1 MGKKRGG
8 WRKFFCC
15 TGPPET
21 QSSTCLNIASS
32 EQFKPPSEL
41 DPSEPDP
48 SEVEPDQDPEDGLY
62 VENEI
67 QTSKMDIPEGN
78 RWRWSRLH
86 KEVEQQTS
94 RTAVLIPEI
103 ETSSEADVQV
113 QTSFSSLPRGREA
126 QAQTSFLSLRSPTP
140 VENDAQVQTSFME
153 LPREAEAQVQ
163 TSLLSLPGEKEM
175 HAQTS
180 FSSLPER
187 RSVASFAGSAQ
198 SSSSYL
204 ELLEKFPSLPML
216 SEAQVQTSHLDI
228 RVPSEIDIQLQ
239 TSFLDYMSER
249 EYASSSE
256 PQSKLSPQSSVIEQT
271 TIYPVYID
279 TGVQTIPVEIPP
291 GNDWRSAR
299 LNTAAQVQTSFA
311 SMTEQRP
318 MLGLEKDK
326 ETAGEVESL
335 FSIEEAPL
343 PFERTERAMQT
354 SESLLRQWKK
364 WHSLQPQS
372 DAQVQTSTIEL
383 LKRLS
388 LLSRIQ
394 SMESASRAELLKKA
408 SSLSV
413 GEPHMQTSSPELLR
427 KASSWSNSGV
437 QDQILSDELLKKR
450 PSSAQVLR
458 TSDYELARLLSPKST
473 TKEAQIQTS
482 EVELINKLLS
492 DRSTDTLFRKSS
504 SASYIKP
511 QERTSDTD
519 FPKSHSASFAKT
531 PEKILDSDFQSYA
544 SMSHAEP
551 QKRVSDTDIQKYS
564 SLSLIEGGDDNQE
577 ALTEGKEFLITPQVM
592 EAQIRKWYHE
602 LPEVQTSASQKEPLW
617 TPTIDSE
624 VQTSHVEIPYG
635 NKWRESR
642 LQTEAQVQTSGLKVP
657 VEKAES
663 FPQLQKANQTQ
674 TSLLEIWRARELA
687 EAQNQTCGFDEA
699 ETGEFP
705 HALLVDS
712 HAQTSDFDFWKAK
725 EQMDIETQTSVDKIL
740 QQGIRPS
747 PTEQVDKLVQTSF
760 LDLGKSKDYMQQKAS
775 GTDLTEPERTYFTP
789 LQSDFEVETD
799 TQAQR
804 SISDFLEAQKEP
816 SLAQQT
822 NAEVQTSNIEIPGG
836 SSWRSSRLHS
846 DVQQQTSLEF
856 DEEESEAFPSSQKDI
871 QSQTSLL
878 DIWKAKQLHDAQI
891 QTSWM
896 DFPTDVE
903 DPFLSPQS
911 ESPSEYFMPEEE
923 QSPPPALLDAQMQT
937 SLLDIWKAKEL
948 HNAQKQ
954 TSWIDVPEP
963 MEEPFLP
970 PQSESPIEPHMLEM
984 EEAPLP
990 GRTDNQVQTSFSD
1003 RWWKK
1008 ERVDAEM
1015 QSSLADLPQGTKVV
1029 PLLPPQSESPL
1040 EPAELEIKEAPPPTR
1055 MENQV
1060 QTSFSDIW
1068 RKKERADAEMQSSL
1082 GDLPQVT
1089 KVVPLLPQPE
1099 SPTEPAVVEKEEA
1112 APPTR
1117 MDNQVQTSFSDIWR
1131 KKERADAKM
1140 QSSLADLPQVT
1151 KVVPLLPQPE
1161 SPIDPPEL
1169 EIKEGAPPTR
1179 MDNQVQTSFSDIW
1192 RKKERADAKM
1202 QSSLADL
1209 PQVTKVVPLLPQPE
1223 SPTEP
1228 AVVEKEEAAPPARM
1242 ENQVQTSFSDIWRKK
1257 ERADAKMQS
1266 SLADLP
1272 QSESPIDPPELEIKE
1287 GAPPTRMDNQVQTSF
1302 SDIWRKKE
1310 RVDAKMQSSLADL
1323 PQGTKEVPLLP
1334 QSERPTEPAELE
1346 IKEGAPPTR
1355 IDNQMQTSFSD
1366 IWQKKERADAEI
1378 QSSLG
1383 DLPQVTKVVPLLPQS
1398 ESPIEPAVVEIKEA
1412 APPGRMDNQV
1422 QTSFSDIWRKKERA
1436 DAEMQSSLADLP
1448 QGTKEV
1454 LLPSKAESPIQ
1465 SPMPDSVDTAPEF
1478 PPPTEPKEPTSLPEM
1493 PETLKPVDVPKSLPP
1508 SPSGSKDQTSQPDMQ
1523 TPEELPIVQ
1532 EKSSKTSLASAKAVT
1547 PVSSH
1552 TSLSPVPSQTAV
1564 SPAHSRTAVS
1574 PALSRTAVSPAH
1586 SRTAVS
1592 PALSRTSVSPAH
1604 SRTAVSPAHSR
1615 TAVSPAHS
1623 RTAVSPALSH
1633 TASPSHS
1640 RTAVSPALSRTVSP
1654 ALSRPA
1660 ASPASSHP
1668 PVSPVPPYTPVSPAA
1683 SEIPSPVRP
1692 PSPASLYA
1700 EEQHSDLAEQKR
1712 ASMEKTLLELW
1723 TTREEAEV
1731 QKQTDQLQLHL
1742 EDLPLFP
1749 KLEDSQVEISEVMK
1763 PEGKKPKQVSK
1774 VAKKSKAPAF
1784 AEAQVQTSFVEI
1796 PRGKKWRA
1804 SRIFAEAQVQTSF
1817 QDLHVKERAPVLRDH
1832 VAAKRVPRGPKRAAP
1847 VSVHLHVKMS
1857 PKRQTSNEKK

>member
-48 SEVEPDQDPEDGLY
+48 SEIEPDQDPEDGLY

-67 QTSKMDIPEGN
+67 QTSKVDIPEGN

-94 RTAVLIPEI
+94 RMAVLIPEI

-239 TSFLDYMSER
+239 TSFSDYMSER

-256 PQSKLSPQSSVIEQT
+256 LQSKLSPQSSVIEQSM
-271 TIYPVYID
+271 IYPVYID
-279 TGVQTIPVEIPP
+279 TGVQTLPVEIPP

-318 MLGLEKDK
+318 MLGLGKDK

-354 SESLLRQWKK
+354 SETLLRQWRK
-364 WHSLQPQS
+364 WHSLQPQT

-383 LKRLS
+383 LKKLS

-531 PEKILDSDFQSYA
+531 PEKILDSDFQSYT

-551 QKRVSDTDIQKYS
+551 QKRVSDTDFQKYS

-577 ALTEGKEFLITPQVM
+577 ALTEGKEHLITPQVM

-602 LPEVQTSASQKEPLW
+602 LPEVQTSASQKEPRW

-699 ETGEFP
+699 EPEEFP

-725 EQMDIETQTSVDKIL
+725 EQMDIESQTSVDKIL

-775 GTDLTEPERTYFTP
+775 ETDLTEPERTYFTP
-789 LQSDFEVETD
+789 LQSDLEVETD

-816 SLAQQT
+816 PLAQQT
-822 NAEVQTSNIEIPGG
+822 NAEVQTSNVEIPAG
-836 SSWRSSRLHS
+836 SLWRSSRLHS

-911 ESPSEYFMPEEE
+911 ESPSDYFMPEEE

-954 TSWIDVPEP
+954 TSWIDVPDP

-970 PQSESPIEPHMLEM
+970 PQSESPIEPPMLEM
-984 EEAPLP
+984 EEAPPLA
-990 GRTDNQVQTSFSD
+990 RMDNQVQTSFSD

-1015 QSSLADLPQGTKVV
+1015 QSSLADLPQGNKVV
-1029 PLLPPQSESPL
+1029 PLLPPQSESPI
-1040 EPAELEIKEAPPPTR
+1040 ESVELEIKEGPPPAR

-1082 GDLPQVT
+1082 ADLPQVT
-1089 KVVPLLPQPE
+1089 KVVPLLPE
-1099 SPTEPAVVEKEEA
+1099 SPIEPAVVEIKEA
-1112 APPTR
+1112 RPPSR

-1131 KKERADAKM
+1131 KKERADA
-1140 QSSLADLPQVT
+1140 
-1151 KVVPLLPQPE
+1151 E
-1161 SPIDPPEL
+1161 
-1169 EIKEGAPPTR
+1169 
-1179 MDNQVQTSFSDIW
+1179 
-1192 RKKERADAKM
+1192 M

-1223 SPTEP
+1223 SPT
-1228 AVVEKEEAAPPARM
+1228 
-1242 ENQVQTSFSDIWRKK
+1242 
-1257 ERADAKMQS
+1257 
-1266 SLADLP
+1266 
-1272 QSESPIDPPELEIKE
+1272 
-1287 GAPPTRMDNQVQTSF
+1287 
-1302 SDIWRKKE
+1302 
-1310 RVDAKMQSSLADL
+1310 
-1323 PQGTKEVPLLP
+1323 
-1334 QSERPTEPAELE
+1334 
-1346 IKEGAPPTR
+1346 
-1355 IDNQMQTSFSD
+1355 
-1366 IWQKKERADAEI
+1366 
-1378 QSSLG
+1378 
-1383 DLPQVTKVVPLLPQS
+1383 
-1398 ESPIEPAVVEIKEA
+1398 EPAVVEIKEA

-1454 LLPSKAESPIQ
+1454 LLPSQAESPIQ

-1478 PPPTEPKEPTSLPEM
+1478 PPPIEPKEPTSLPEM
-1493 PETLKPVDVPKSLPP
+1493 PETMKPVDVPKSLPP
-1508 SPSGSKDQTSQPDMQ
+1508 SPSDSKDQTSQPDMQ
-1523 TPEELPIVQ
+1523 TPEELPIAQ
-1532 EKSSKTSLASAKAVT
+1532 EKSSKTSLASAKVVT

-1564 SPAHSRTAVS
+1564 SPTHSRTAVSPALSRTAVSPTHSRTAVS

-1592 PALSRTSVSPAH
+1592 PALSRTAVSPAH

-1668 PVSPVPPYTPVSPAA
+1668 AVSPVPPYTPASPAA

-1723 TTREEAEV
+1723 STREEAEV

-1749 KLEDSQVEISEVMK
+1749 KLEDSQVEISEVTK

-1774 VAKKSKAPAF
+1774 VPKKSKAPAF